1 MKHTDKKDKLAV
13 PTSELRII
21 GGQNRR
27 RKVRFLAYPDVRPT
41 PDRVRE
47 SLFNWLQ
54 GEIAGR
60 RCLDLY
66 CGSGILSFEAL
77 SRGAASAVSIDRN
90 PSIIAC
96 ILEESKR
103 LLVANLTPVCAEL
116 PGYLRAGQ
124 DSSSPY
130 NIVFIDPPYGQH
142 ACAEVFELLARGHW
156 LAPRAHIY
164 FEADQAFAPTD
175 LPDSWELLKAQR
187 AGKVYYH
194 LVAKR

>member
-1 MKHTDKKDKLAV
+1 MQRKNKSAV
-13 PTSELRII
+13 PISELRII

-54 GEIAGR
+54 GEIVGR

-77 SRGAASAVSIDRN
+77 SRGAASAVCIDQN
-90 PSIIAC
+90 SSIIAC
-96 ILEESKR
+96 ILDEAKR
-103 LLVANLTPVCAEL
+103 LLVTGLTPVCAEL
-116 PGYLRAGQ
+116 PAYLGSGGDVNA
-124 DSSSPY
+124 PY
-130 NIVFIDPPYGQH
+130 HVVFIDPPYRLKVCEEIFTQ
-142 ACAEVFELLARGHW
+142 LAQGNW
-156 LAPRAHIY
+156 LAPRATIY
-164 FEADQAFAPTD
+164 FEAGRAFAPTD
-175 LPDSWELLKAQR
+175 LPDGWELLKAQR

-194 LVAKR
+194 LAVKRQTP